1 MPHVIELFVAEHCP
15 GSTDARRRV
24 NEFAACRPGVIVV
37 ERSVER
43 ELETA
48 QRYGLFATPAI
59 VIDGKAVLYG
69 APTIAQLAARCD
81 RPVSATAWTGPLPPG
96 GAGASR

>member
-1 MPHVIELFVAEHCP
+1 MPHIIELFVAEHCP
-15 GSTDARRRV
+15 GCPDARRRV
-24 NEFAACRPGVIVV
+24 GEFAAARNDVVVV

-59 VIDGKAVLYG
+59 VIDGNAVLYG
-69 APTIAQLAARCD
+69 VPTIAQLSARCD
-81 RPVSATAWTGPLPPG
+81 RPVSPSAWAGSPRPGDATAT
-96 GAGASR
+96 R